1 VTVLVVDDE
10 RPIMQLCVT
19 VLELNGYAVEG
30 FTRGEELLA
39 RLASAGADLI
49 IVDYKM
55 PGLAGL
61 EVVRRARA
69 ARPDLRILMITGH
82 TTHEVVDEATEA
94 GANAVLLKP
103 FAPSELAQTVGSLL
117 AAPAPRLP

>member
-19 VLELNGYAVEG
+19 VLEMHGHTVEG

-39 RLASAGADLI
+39 RLAEAPPDLI

-55 PGLAGL
+55 PGMSGL
-61 EVVRRARA
+61 DVVRRARA
-69 ARPDLRILMITGH
+69 RKADLRMLMITGH
-82 TTHEVVDEATEA
+82 GTREVVAEATAA
-94 GANAVLLKP
+94 GVASVLLKP
-103 FAPSELAQTVGSLL
+103 FTPNELARAVADVL
-117 AAPAPRLP
+117 AAAPRSA